1 MAADKRD
8 PPLRLVCSD
17 ELGQLKVVQTA
28 DGDQLGTA
36 AVASTW
42 GQPFK
47 LQWIDCIALGSASG
61 IGDTASAVLAVARC
75 SGSIE
80 LLSPLAGE
88 LLGTIPATPITA
100 AGSGSAPQQQQD
112 AVRVRGLHLL
122 WGAGGSGS
130 GSNGGGAEGPP
141 PLPSV
146 LSVTEGGTAS
156 VHAPAAGSRGSW
168 EQQASWQVP
177 AGVCCT
183 AYDPATGRLAVGCQ
197 GTELRLY
204 DCASG
209 DLVFAFKG
217 GKPNSV
223 GLVDRPW
230 NTAIV
235 FLPPLASTDSSGGSD
250 GGPGDRL
257 LVGTGYQK
265 VRLYD
270 KAKGKRPQM
279 ELAWGEGRVTCMALE
294 PQSHR
299 VWLGNG
305 LGQIEVLDVV
315 SRRFSGAV
323 KGLAGGVRALAVH
336 PTQPVLASVGLD
348 RYLRLHATHS
358 RRLLAKVYCKTLPT
372 DASMLP
378 PIEQQQERKQRRRK
392 GAASSEDDDDE
403 EEADEKQER
412 APQRK
417 HSKHRGAGGSK
428 RQRDNRRRQQGAG
441 GEARSN

>member
-1 MAADKRD
+1 MCILLSSSSQCILGRGAIACCCAPR
-8 PPLRLVCSD
+8 PLSRAFPSLPFRLRRLCR
-17 ELGQLKVVQTA
+17 
-28 DGDQLGTA
+28 
-36 AVASTW
+36 
-42 GQPFK
+42 GQPDK

-217 GKPNSV
+217 GKPNS
-223 GLVDRPW
+223 
-230 NTAIV
+230 
-235 FLPPLASTDSSGGSD
+235 
-250 GGPGDRL
+250 
-257 LVGTGYQK
+257 
-265 VRLYD
+265 
-270 KAKGKRPQM
+270 
-279 ELAWGEGRVTCMALE
+279 
-294 PQSHR
+294 
-299 VWLGNG
+299 
-305 LGQIEVLDVV
+305 
-315 SRRFSGAV
+315 
-323 KGLAGGVRALAVH
+323 
-336 PTQPVLASVGLD
+336 
-348 RYLRLHATHS
+348 
-358 RRLLAKVYCKTLPT
+358 
-372 DASMLP
+372 
-378 PIEQQQERKQRRRK
+378 
-392 GAASSEDDDDE
+392 
-403 EEADEKQER
+403 
-412 APQRK
+412 
-417 HSKHRGAGGSK
+417 GAG
-428 RQRDNRRRQQGAG
+428 
-441 GEARSN
+441 